1 MNKKRNCP
9 EETILKAVVLGEVNE
24 PLLDY
29 YLDHIENCDRCTE
42 IIDKS
47 SWPQLEFQELISK
60 SRLSKS
66 DLKPDDFTVDKAWLE
81 AVKKNFPAADFVPA
95 GNPNNALGLPEVIGN
110 YRLTNL
116 IGDGATSIVY
126 QAMDISLHRQ
136 VALK

>member
-47 SWPQLEFQELISK
+47 SLSLIH
-60 SRLSKS
+60 
-66 DLKPDDFTVDKAWLE
+66 
-81 AVKKNFPAADFVPA
+81 
-95 GNPNNALGLPEVIGN
+95 I
-110 YRLTNL
+110 
-116 IGDGATSIVY
+116 
-126 QAMDISLHRQ
+126 
-136 VALK
+136 